1 MKQTTKSSI
10 VYINLERV
18 PERRKFME
26 KEIKKA
32 GLNNVQR
39 FSAIDAKQ
47 NEALSQTNFF
57 SGTGDRWAL
66 PRSAIACFE
75 SHRAVWQ
82 IAVDQELDTI
92 VVFED
97 DVLLSPDIAEILIRL
112 MSSSKKFD
120 VVKLDIGG
128 IHAKCG
134 EYSEIAGL
142 PVRKLL
148 NRVDSASGY
157 ILSMHGAKELL
168 KRSTQYGDTLDDFIF
183 TPSKDW
189 RMYQLFPAAV
199 AQVVYLTKFN
209 DKFSHLTEQKVVES
223 EREEDPEINQK
234 NLSRGPI
241 WFRIRK
247 EFMRMV
253 NKLIWKLYGK
263 NKLISLGGY
272 YGLVPINRNFETRL
286 SKDE

>member
-82 IAVDQELDTI
+82 IAVDQELDTV

-97 DVLLSPDIAEILIRL
+97 DVLLSPDIAEILLRL

-120 VVKLDIGG
+120 VVK
-128 IHAKCG
+128 
-134 EYSEIAGL
+134 
-142 PVRKLL
+142 
-148 NRVDSASGY
+148 
-157 ILSMHGAKELL
+157 
-168 KRSTQYGDTLDDFIF
+168 
-183 TPSKDW
+183 
-189 RMYQLFPAAV
+189 
-199 AQVVYLTKFN
+199 FN
-209 DKFSHLTEQKVVES
+209 V
-223 EREEDPEINQK
+223 
-234 NLSRGPI
+234 
-241 WFRIRK
+241 
-247 EFMRMV
+247 
-253 NKLIWKLYGK
+253 
-263 NKLISLGGY
+263 
-272 YGLVPINRNFETRL
+272 VPIGTLQSLHDKL
-286 SKDE
+286 SEFPNSNEYPEYEPHITIAYFGK